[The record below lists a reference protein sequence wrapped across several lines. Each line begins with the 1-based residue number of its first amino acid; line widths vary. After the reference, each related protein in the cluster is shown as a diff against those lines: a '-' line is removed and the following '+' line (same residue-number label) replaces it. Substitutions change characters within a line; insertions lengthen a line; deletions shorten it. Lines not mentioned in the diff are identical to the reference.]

1 MKRAETAYRLA
12 VNRLVAGS
20 NPARGANDLFFYI
33 QIGFLPS
40 SYFSLLHEKSVK
52 LALGRSQVVRGYP
65 EVSACPLKLTSD
77 GFRLA
82 RELHLR
88 GVRRSRGV
96 RRGVRLPR
104 FANLTSNRFLAAV
117 RRPISI
123 TDHPLALAGEC
134 GRFPH
139 LIGVRHG

>member
-1 MKRAETAYRLA
+1 MECRYGKAFLNVRSQKPRSAKALSKMQRSCTEAT

-20 NPARGANDLFFYI
+20 NPARGANDLFFYV

-88 GVRRSRGV
+88 G
-96 RRGVRLPR
+96 
-104 FANLTSNRFLAAV
+104 
-117 RRPISI
+117 
-123 TDHPLALAGEC
+123 
-134 GRFPH
+134 
-139 LIGVRHG
+139 